1 MSKTF
6 DALQKVMKMQEA
18 IKQRERDHFT
28 PAPPPGTKLEPTSG
42 PEKETPPMGSEQS
55 GYPPLG
61 RKTLR
66 DGYKLCVGNA
76 TRLMSDVWEFMD
88 SGRYRSGYL
97 ILSLALEEL
106 GNAIQLYEAGCSGVE
121 DWKAWWLR
129 YVSHPKKLE
138 SKLLELP
145 RVEGTD
151 DRFNVVRDQ
160 LVYVDFDRKD
170 ARFKAPREDED
181 SELVE
186 LFEAEAAYADA
197 VLKALPAHA
206 FERWEFEDTVQES
219 PEMVPAIL
227 YARIEEL
234 LGQER
239 TVDEEDL
246 LTVIA
251 RDLGRSP
258 DAFATGYKQWK
269 EAAPKARVYL
279 DLLRRVQDSLKKGQ
293 GTEGTG

>member
-61 RKTLR
+61 RTTLR

-106 GNAIQLYEAGCSGVE
+106 GNAIQLYEAGCSV
-121 DWKAWWLR
+121 
-129 YVSHPKKLE
+129 
-138 SKLLELP
+138 
-145 RVEGTD
+145 
-151 DRFNVVRDQ
+151 
-160 LVYVDFDRKD
+160 
-170 ARFKAPREDED
+170 
-181 SELVE
+181 
-186 LFEAEAAYADA
+186 
-197 VLKALPAHA
+197 
-206 FERWEFEDTVQES
+206 
-219 PEMVPAIL
+219 
-227 YARIEEL
+227 
-234 LGQER
+234 
-239 TVDEEDL
+239 
-246 LTVIA
+246 
-251 RDLGRSP
+251 
-258 DAFATGYKQWK
+258 
-269 EAAPKARVYL
+269 
-279 DLLRRVQDSLKKGQ
+279 
-293 GTEGTG
+293 